1 MATVLP
7 KPPVK
12 MPRVVPKSP
21 PPKAMP
27 AEIRGQDVKPFPT
40 PDEGDGE
47 DGGDDGHESECGFPS
62 RMKPWRTCSIPSQKT
77 GSG

>member
-1 MATVLP
+1 MLP
-7 KPPVK
+7 
-12 MPRVVPKSP
+12 VVPKSP

-27 AEIRGQDVKPFPT
+27 AEIGGQDVKPFPT

-62 RMKPWRTCSIPSQKT
+62 IMKPWRACSIPSQKLWMKWVAPFLM
-77 GSG
+77 SQS